1 MAIGCPFDF
10 ARHQPV
16 SQKLMA
22 PGIAVYTEECQ
33 SAVNADI
40 FSFLHARYTSLLMEF
55 TTTDEGTVV
64 RMPAADA
71 NQCASRCRI
80 TRYCSRD
87 CQASH
92 WAVHRQICAKR
103 GLAFSQQME
112 DPEQARVSELYQRWH
127 AHWQKSIFWVVLRER
142 ADRHGARD
150 AYEVVYS
157 DMHADIDIEAT
168 LAHLGG
174 VTMFQA
180 MPRSPTC
187 IRWAVTCQGP
197 CGPSGCDFLHTDR
210 LMLTQRPDLVA
221 ALRDTTSQAAK
232 MTALELR
239 SDWESFFKSSVQ
251 QGARNYIHPLCSH
264 LF

>member
-1 MAIGCPFDF
+1 MSGLTCVPIYQTGPLITYQTIRALPHLTPRVRFSTGCY
-10 ARHQPV
+10 R
-16 SQKLMA
+16 
-22 PGIAVYTEECQ
+22 
-33 SAVNADI
+33 
-40 FSFLHARYTSLLMEF
+40 
-55 TTTDEGTVV
+55 
-64 RMPAADA
+64 
-71 NQCASRCRI
+71 
-80 TRYCSRD
+80 
-87 CQASH
+87 
-92 WAVHRQICAKR
+92 
-103 GLAFSQQME
+103 
-112 DPEQARVSELYQRWH
+112 
-127 AHWQKSIFWVVLRER
+127 FWVVLRER

-251 QGARNYIHPLCSH
+251 QGAH
-264 LF
+264 LNSIALFQTHMLLLAAKKSGTVP